1 MGQNLGNTNGY
12 GYGDSM
18 NIIKQKCREADLL
31 AARFY
36 KLAEGDRDRAARD
49 WYKKVQNIADLI
61 RLERSVAQKC
71 RKKSTSNIAYL
82 SNTQKNVENVER
94 NVEAGTVGIVD

>member
-1 MGQNLGNTNGY
+1 
-12 GYGDSM
+12 M
-18 NIIKQKCREADLL
+18 NIIKQKCREADIL

-49 WYKKVQNIADLI
+49 WLNKVKEAADLI
-61 RLERSVAQKC
+61 KLYTFDAQKC
-71 RKKSTSNIAYL
+71 RKNLASNKAYL
-82 SNTQKNVENVER
+82 SKGQKNVENVER

>member
-1 MGQNLGNTNGY
+1 
-12 GYGDSM
+12 M

-36 KLAEGDRDRAARD
+36 KLAGVDRERAARD
-49 WYKKVQNIADLI
+49 WEQKVKEAADLI
-61 RLERSVAQKC
+61 RLYRSDAQKC

-82 SNTQKNVENVER
+82 SFEKKFVEM
-94 NVEAGTVGIVD
+94 

>member
-1 MGQNLGNTNGY
+1 
-12 GYGDSM
+12 M

-49 WYKKVQNIADLI
+49 WYNKVKEAADLI
-61 RLERSVAQKC
+61 KLYRFDAQKC
-71 RKKSTSNIAYL
+71 RKDLASNKAYL
-82 SNTQKNVENVER
+82 SFLQKNVER
-94 NVEAGTVGIVD
+94 K

>member
-1 MGQNLGNTNGY
+1 
-12 GYGDSM
+12 M
-18 NIIKQKCREADLL
+18 NIIKRKCREADLL
-31 AARFY
+31 APRFY
-36 KLAEGDRDRAARD
+36 KLAAGDRGRAARD
-49 WYKKVQNIADLI
+49 WLNKVKKAVNLI
-61 RLERSVAQKC
+61 KLYRSDAQKC

>member
-1 MGQNLGNTNGY
+1 MGQDLGNTSGN

-36 KLAEGDRDRAARD
+36 KSEARDRPRVARD
-49 WYKKVQNIADLI
+49 WEQKVKEAADLVK
-61 RLERSVAQKC
+61 LYRSDAQKC
-71 RKKSTSNIAYL
+71 RKKSTSNIAY
-82 SNTQKNVENVER
+82 
-94 NVEAGTVGIVD
+94 

>member
-1 MGQNLGNTNGY
+1 MFR
-12 GYGDSM
+12 
-18 NIIKQKCREADLL
+18 IKKLTREADLL

-49 WYKKVQNIADLI
+49 WLNKVKEAADLVK
-61 RLERSVAQKC
+61 LYRSDALKC

>member
-1 MGQNLGNTNGY
+1 MFR
-12 GYGDSM
+12 
-18 NIIKQKCREADLL
+18 IKKLTRGADLL

-49 WYKKVQNIADLI
+49 WLNKVKEAADLVK
-61 RLERSVAQKC
+61 LYRSDALKC